1 MCLEC
6 LVGVDSQS
14 APDCLVRVDSHSD
27 ETQGRVLSAI
37 IKDEAMDFAPVGTY
51 PSTGID
57 VLIVGT
63 GFGGLT
69 AALEFTRKGHNVR
82 VLERNNEP
90 DISGKSTS
98 LSTYPFSATN
108 HPMTTRH

>member
-14 APDCLVRVDSHSD
+14 APDNLVRVDSHSD
-27 ETQGRVLSAI
+27 VAQGRILSTI
-37 IKDEAMDFAPVGTY
+37 TKDEAMDFAPVGTY
-51 PSTGID
+51 PNTGIG

-69 AALEFTRKGHNVR
+69 SALEFTRKGHNVR
-82 VLERNNEP
+82 VLERNHEP
-90 DISGKSTS
+90 DISGKLTS
-98 LSTYPFSATN
+98 PPCPLCEAEYPVMA
-108 HPMTTRH
+108 RH